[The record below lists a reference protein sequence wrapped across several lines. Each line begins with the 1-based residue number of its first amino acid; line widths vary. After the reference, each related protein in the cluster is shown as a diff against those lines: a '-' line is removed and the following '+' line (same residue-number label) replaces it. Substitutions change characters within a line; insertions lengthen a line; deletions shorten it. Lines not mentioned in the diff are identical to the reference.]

1 MKIINMHDAKTQ
13 LSKLVRE
20 ASSGEPFLIA
30 KAGKPIVKVEKFE
43 EPKEIKRLG
52 LCSVKER
59 FLIILILWVQVR
71 LKVCFTRISEL
82 SFRYPYSDLGGNFTS

>member
-1 MKIINMHDAKTQ
+1 MHDAKTQ

-43 EPKEIKRLG
+43 EPKKVKRLG
-52 LCSVKER
+52 FMLDEGNVPDDFNTLGS
-59 FLIILILWVQVR
+59 
-71 LKVCFTRISEL
+71 SEIE
-82 SFRYPYSDLGGNFTS
+82 SIFYEGK

>member
-52 LCSVKER
+52 FYARLKVR
-59 FLIILILWVQVR
+59 FLIILI
-71 LKVCFTRISEL
+71 
-82 SFRYPYSDLGGNFTS
+82 PLGFK

>member
-43 EPKEIKRLG
+43 EPKKVKRLG
-52 LCSVKER
+52 FMFDEGNVPDDFNTMDS
-59 FLIILILWVQVR
+59 
-71 LKVCFTRISEL
+71 SEIE
-82 SFRYPYSDLGGNFTS
+82 SMFYEGK

>member
-20 ASSGEPFLIA
+20 AYSGEPFLIA

-43 EPKEIKRLG
+43 EPIEMKRLG
-52 LCSVKER
+52 FMLGEG
-59 FLIILILWVQVR
+59 
-71 LKVCFTRISEL
+71 KVPDNFNSMASSEIECI
-82 SFRYPYSDLGGNFTS
+82 FYENK

>member
-43 EPKEIKRLG
+43 EPKKVKRLG
-52 LCSVKER
+52 FMLGEG
-59 FLIILILWVQVR
+59 
-71 LKVCFTRISEL
+71 KVPDNFNSMGSSEIE
-82 SFRYPYSDLGGNFTS
+82 SMFYEIKWTFF

>member
-1 MKIINMHDAKTQ
+1 MHDAKTQ

-43 EPKEIKRLG
+43 EPIKNKRLG
-52 LCSVKER
+52 FMIGEGKVPDDFNTMGASEIER
-59 FLIILILWVQVR
+59 MFYET
-71 LKVCFTRISEL
+71 K
-82 SFRYPYSDLGGNFTS
+82 

>member
-43 EPKEIKRLG
+43 EHKKIKRLG
-52 LCSVKER
+52 FMLGEG
-59 FLIILILWVQVR
+59 
-71 LKVCFTRISEL
+71 KVPDNFNSMGSSEIE
-82 SFRYPYSDLGGNFTS
+82 SMFYENK

>member
-43 EPKEIKRLG
+43 EPKTVKRLG
-52 LCSVKER
+52 FMLGQGNVPDDFNAMGS
-59 FLIILILWVQVR
+59 
-71 LKVCFTRISEL
+71 SEIE
-82 SFRYPYSDLGGNFTS
+82 SMFYEGK

>member
-43 EPKEIKRLG
+43 EPKTVKRLG
-52 LCSVKER
+52 FMLGERNVPGDFNTMCSCEIESMFYEGK
-59 FLIILILWVQVR
+59 
-71 LKVCFTRISEL
+71 
-82 SFRYPYSDLGGNFTS
+82 